1 MKTPSTTILSFVVIT
16 ATVVILHGLII
27 ADLAHFMQIDFAS
40 LGSDKELWVYYEFYD
55 VLLT

>member
-1 MKTPSTTILSFVVIT
+1 MVIT

-27 ADLAHFMQIDFAS
+27 ADLAHFMQIDFAG